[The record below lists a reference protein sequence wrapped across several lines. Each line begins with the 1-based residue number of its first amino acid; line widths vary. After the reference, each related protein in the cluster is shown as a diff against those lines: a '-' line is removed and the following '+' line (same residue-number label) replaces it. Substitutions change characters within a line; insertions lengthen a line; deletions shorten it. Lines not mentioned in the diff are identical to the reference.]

1 MKFLFRPLLCLVV
14 FFCISSC
21 SVEDND
27 KESVKETA
35 AAQKIKKQQILA
47 KFKEMGLDPK
57 DVTFTDSLNNSSNKI
72 VLNSINDLE
81 KLFPEDQNSLNELKK
96 IESKKYDNLLF
107 DKNTLTASG
116 DGSTGSWDYWDYYNN
131 AEITKF
137 EQQIPVRGALFD
149 IYFSFWYYRLYMETT
164 STDGIKNAQAGLLGY
179 VLGVSYEMIDVTY
192 KRGAAPNYVRING
205 KLHYNIFLEGVGTVY
220 TRRCD
225 IFGYFT
231 PFKNNN
237 NVGQF
242 ICALGS

>member
-14 FFCISSC
+14 FFCFSSC

-27 KESVKETA
+27 KESVKLTA
-35 AAQKIKKQQILA
+35 TTQKIKRQQILE

-57 DVTFTDSLNNSSNKI
+57 DVTFTDTLNNSNNKI

-81 KLFPEDQNSLNELKK
+81 KLFPKDQYSKEELK
-96 IESKKYDNLLF
+96 IEAKNNNNLFLNQNASK
-107 DKNTLTASG
+107 TTSG

-131 AEITKF
+131 PEITRF
-137 EQQIPVRGALFD
+137 EQQIPVRGTLFD
-149 IYFSFWYYRLYMETT
+149 IYFVFWYYRLYMETT
-164 STDGIKNAQAGLLGY
+164 SDEGIKNAQAGLIGY
-179 VLGVSYEMIDVTY
+179 TLGVSYEMIDATY

-231 PFKNNN
+231 PYKYNN

>member
-1 MKFLFRPLLCLVV
+1 MKFLFRSLLCLATLFSV
-14 FFCISSC
+14 SSC

-27 KESVKETA
+27 KEGPKQTA
-35 AAQKIKKQQILA
+35 AEQKIKKQQILA

-57 DVTFTDSLNNSSNKI
+57 DVTFTDTINKSNNKI
-72 VLNSINDLE
+72 VLNSIDDLE
-81 KLFPEDQNSLNELKK
+81 KLFPKDQNSN
-96 IESKKYDNLLF
+96 IESKKHTDLLL
-107 DKNTLTASG
+107 NQNALTASG

-131 AEITKF
+131 PEITRF

-149 IYFSFWYYRLYMETT
+149 IYFVFWYYRLYMETT
-164 STDGIKNAQAGLLGY
+164 SDEGIKNAQAGIVGY

-205 KLHYNIFLEGVGTVY
+205 LLHYNIFLEGVGTVY

-231 PFKNNN
+231 PYKYNN